1 MDGLARAKLSCEVAE
16 FSSAGIMGCRLRNP
30 ASSHACSQLVTGENF
45 SASQANLI

>member
-1 MDGLARAKLSCEVAE
+1 MDGSRAKLSCEVAE

-30 ASSHACSQLVTGENF
+30 ASAAHACSQLVTGENF